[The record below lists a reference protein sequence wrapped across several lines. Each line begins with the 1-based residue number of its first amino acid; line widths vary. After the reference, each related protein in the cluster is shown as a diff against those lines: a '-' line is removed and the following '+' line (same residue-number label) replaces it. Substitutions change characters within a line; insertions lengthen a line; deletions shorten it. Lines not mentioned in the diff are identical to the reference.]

1 METAGNPMNAVA
13 DLDVLPCFGGGGRAE
28 STPWRKR
35 WQKNGLKQ
43 ASVCA
48 QPPQIILSFL
58 SVKWTRACLLHLTD
72 PSPSQVTIT
81 TTSPP
86 PSAHYGNKVLFLTRP
101 ASSSFF
107 FAILSPTHHHTS
119 LHVSP
124 AQTISRDFPSNPSPA
139 LAGACVSQVL
149 PWKPGWLGTQPEL
162 SGTLSWLP
170 LFSSCTPANKEKKKR
185 KNKSKQVF
193 MWKKKVDVLLN
204 VLMCA
209 RTNTL
214 LMFPIRAGV

>member
-1 METAGNPMNAVA
+1 MDTC
-13 DLDVLPCFGGGGRAE
+13 LPAPFDW
-28 STPWRKR
+28 PFP
-35 WQKNGLKQ
+35 
-43 ASVCA
+43 
-48 QPPQIILSFL
+48 QPSHHNNY
-58 SVKWTRACLLHLTD
+58 K
-72 PSPSQVTIT
+72 
-81 TTSPP
+81 PP
-86 PSAHYGNKVLFLTRP
+86 PICTLWKSGIVPNMTSFFFF
-101 ASSSFF
+101 FF

-193 MWKKKVDVLLN
+193 MWKKKVEVLLN